1 MSETFLPILIISILI
16 LLNGIFVAAEFSIV
30 SAPRTRMAQLADEG
44 NEAAQITLKTQIEP
58 VLQNR
63 YIATAQIGITIVSL
77 GLGMYGEHVIAEW
90 VLHFLERFWEIT
102 TATESLI
109 HTVATV
115 ASVGLLT
122 YLHVVLGEMIPK
134 TLALQAPETT
144 VLGLARPMSILERL
158 FMPFVVVLN
167 ATGNFIVRG
176 LGIHAPKEGE
186 RLFTPEELEFIVEE
200 SSEGGM
206 LDPGEQLFIEN
217 IFDLE
222 ERTVEQ
228 VMTPR
233 TQIIGIPI
241 HATPAD
247 ILQRICETRRT
258 RYPIYEGNFDQI
270 IGVLHIKDLARHL
283 SRSNQ
288 GELNL
293 KQLARPV
300 MFVPASIHLA
310 QVLTRFRQD
319 NAQFAVAI
327 DEYGGTAGIISLE
340 DLVEEVVGEI
350 QDEFDKEIAPIE
362 EVSARVL
369 RVRGDVILDELNQL
383 YDLKLDSEDAYTIGG
398 FVMALLGRIPLPKD
412 QVMHEGVKFEVEN
425 VERLAVQS
433 ILIHLPDEPDQA
445 EVHLPTEPTT

>member
-1 MSETFLPILIISILI
+1 MNEALIPIFIIAFLI

-77 GLGMYGEHVIAEW
+77 GLGMYGEHAIGEW
-90 VLHFLERFWEIT
+90 ILALLHRFWEVTET
-102 TATESLI
+102 TEALI
-109 HTVATV
+109 HTVATI
-115 ASVGLLT
+115 AAVGLLT
-122 YLHVVLGEMIPK
+122 YLHVVIGEMIPK
-134 TLALQAPETT
+134 TLALQAPEAT
-144 VLGLARPMSILERL
+144 VLGLARPMAVLERL
-158 FMPFVVVLN
+158 FMPFVIVLN

-176 LGIHAPKEGE
+176 LGIQAPKEGE

-206 LDPGEQLFIEN
+206 LDSGEQLFIEN

-233 TQIIGIPI
+233 TQIVGIPS
-241 HATPAD
+241 HATSAD
-247 ILQRICETRRT
+247 ILKRICETRRT

-283 SRSNQ
+283 SKPNRE
-288 GELNL
+288 ELNL

-300 MFVPASIHLA
+300 IFLPASLHLA
-310 QVLTRFRQD
+310 QVLTRFRQE

-350 QDEFDKEIAPIE
+350 QDEFDKEIAPIQE
-362 EVSARVL
+362 LSARVL

-383 YDLKLDSEDAYTIGG
+383 YDLNLDSEDAYTVGG
-398 FVMALLGRIPLPKD
+398 FVMALLGRIPLAKD
-412 QVMHEGVKFEVEN
+412 KVMHEGVQFEVEN

-433 ILIHLPDEPDQA
+433 VLIHLPDEPAQTA
-445 EVHLPTEPTT
+445 SAPAQEPTP